1 MQDNFNIHGWQ
12 LKTAINELDETEKIK
27 GKDGKGCWKGYRYA
41 GTENGKDKCVPVKEG
56 EIGQSDI
63 LARDLY
69 KLQGKISDDLFY
81 KLRKAINSQDP
92 AALAKAKEIMSRIK
106 PEDERIY
113 MGEEKGQCPECGC
126 KMEAAMCNEC
136 GYMEESTFTDK
147 HDDNPELKG
156 GQKDLPD
163 ELQSK
168 ILSKEGEGEDHE
180 VSMAQNSLKSI
191 ISSASQLMAKL
202 GDDERNIPGW
212 IQDHI
217 AKSENYI
224 EQANQSFHELESPN
238 KDMDTMDEAMFT
250 AANSNNPEGDALVL
264 RFLQGIAKK
273 FDYPVYQAA
282 LFVKERIKKLGY

>member
-1 MQDNFNIHGWQ
+1 MKDNFSMNEWR
-12 LKTAINELDETEKIK
+12 LKVAIQEIEKTNEDEISL
-27 GKDGKGCWKGYRYA
+27 
-41 GTENGKDKCVPVKEG
+41 
-56 EIGQSDI
+56 SDI

-92 AALAKAKEIMSRIK
+92 TALAKAKEIISRINPAK
-106 PEDERIY
+106 DDYIN
-113 MGEEKGQCPECGC
+113 MSEEKGQCPECGC
-126 KMEAAMCNEC
+126 KMEGAMCNEC
-136 GYMEESTFTDK
+136 GYMEEGATFTDK

-180 VSMAQNSLKSI
+180 VSMAQNSLKAI

-224 EQANQSFHELESPN
+224 EQANQSFHELEPYGDSDEMN
-238 KDMDTMDEAMFT
+238 EAMFT
-250 AANSNNPEGDALVL
+250 SANSNNPEGDKLVL
-264 RFLQGIAKK
+264 RFLQGVAKK
-273 FDYPVYQAA
+273 FNYPVGQAA
-282 LFVKERIKKLGY
+282 MFVKNTIKSLGY

>member
-1 MQDNFNIHGWQ
+1 MQDNFNIHGWH
-12 LKTAINELDETEKIK
+12 LKQAIQEIEKTNEDEISL
-27 GKDGKGCWKGYRYA
+27 
-41 GTENGKDKCVPVKEG
+41 
-56 EIGQSDI
+56 SDI

-92 AALAKAKEIMSRIK
+92 VALAKAKEIMSRIK

-126 KMEAAMCNEC
+126 KTEGSMCNEC

-163 ELQSK
+163 ELQAK
-168 ILSKEGEGEDHE
+168 IVAKEGEGEDHE

-191 ISSASQLMAKL
+191 ITSASQLMAKL

-224 EQANQSFHELESPN
+224 EQANQSFHELEPSV
-238 KDMDTMDEAMFT
+238 DSDEMNETIFT
-250 AANSNNPEGDALVL
+250 SANSNNPEGDALVL

-273 FDYPVYQAA
+273 FDYPVAQAA